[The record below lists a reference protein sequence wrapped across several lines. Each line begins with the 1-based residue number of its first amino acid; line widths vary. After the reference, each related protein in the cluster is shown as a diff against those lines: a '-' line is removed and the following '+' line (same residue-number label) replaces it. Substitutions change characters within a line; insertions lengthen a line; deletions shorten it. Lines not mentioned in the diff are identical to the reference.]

1 MKRFLKKHN
10 EIIFPISLIVVG
22 VVLIASIAL
31 FFFNGST
38 DDSNEEQALNN
49 DTETD
54 DSQSVNNTNT
64 SDTDPLF
71 DDLDDHIKTE
81 RENDEN
87 SFYNSGTFENAQ
99 LERKEEED
107 RETFDEERNQFTA
120 DMGYFTLNTLR
131 EEPSTDQFEITV
143 VHDDDDYSETLENE
157 FFNMTLNDMVLYEI
171 EFKTDFIT
179 EFYQTES
186 GTVYSGIAF
195 EVNRESNVDF
205 SLDFLMSELFAID
218 NHGQE
223 YHYDSLLSEPTT
235 NMLSID
241 EEITSTVS
249 LLREGITANEIAS
262 MTIYTPSVYDMISD
276 ERLSSR
282 EQIDYDR

>member
-22 VVLIASIAL
+22 VVLIASIVL

-38 DDSNEEQALNN
+38 DNSNEEHVLND
-49 DTETD
+49 DTEAD
-54 DSQSVNNTNT
+54 DSQSVNDTNT

-71 DDLDDHIKTE
+71 EDLDDDIKTE

-99 LERKEEED
+99 LERKEEE
-107 RETFDEERNQFTA
+107 EQEAFDEERDQFTA
-120 DMGYFTLNTLR
+120 DMGYFTLDTLR
-131 EEPSTDQFEITV
+131 EEPSNDQFEITV
-143 VHDDDDYSETLENE
+143 VHDDNDYSETLENE
-157 FFNMTLNDMVLYEI
+157 YFNMTINDMVLYEI

-186 GTVYSGIAF
+186 GTVYSGVAF

-205 SLDFLMSELFAID
+205 SLDFLMSEFFAID
-218 NHGQE
+218 NHDQE

-241 EEITSTVS
+241 EEITNTVS
-249 LLREGITANEIAS
+249 LLREGVTANEIAN
-262 MTIYTPSVYDMISD
+262 MTIYTTSVYDMISD
-276 ERLSSR
+276 ERLSAR
-282 EQIDYDR
+282 EQVDYDR